1 MTAHDGG
8 LPRELTLTDDFPTPA
23 LEDWRRVAEESLR
36 GGSLERLAVRLLE
49 GIDIQPLYTGDGVT
63 PSAEVPGQPPFTRG
77 RRPADAADRWQNA
90 PRIDHPELA
99 TAASRISEALE
110 GGADAVWLSAAAAS
124 RLGLDP
130 DHTRTES
137 ADLDGVPLATVD
149 DVGTV
154 LGPALAGGTPV
165 HLATGG
171 AAPAVLAL
179 FIAAAARHGVGPA
192 GVHGSV
198 DLDPLGALAAD
209 GEDATGLDRSFALAA
224 DAAMWAARHAPN
236 LRVLSVS
243 TVPYHVAGATAIH
256 ELAFAMATAVATL
269 RAAEAGGCDL
279 DAVARQLR
287 FVQALG
293 RDVFLGIATLRALR
307 RLWHRVATSC
317 GVGDAHA
324 GALIHATTSPRT
336 LTARDPWT
344 NLLRA
349 TTQTVAAVTGGA
361 DVVTTLEFDRR
372 LGVPGDLGRRLAR
385 NTQTILREESHLGR
399 IADPAGGSWY
409 VESLT
414 EELAHRAWALF
425 QQIER
430 EGGMRAAVE
439 RGQVAGL
446 LGEALIARRRAVA
459 HRRDPVTGVST
470 WPLIDEQRPTPNS
483 LDGPSVR
490 RAAAERVAAWR
501 QCHRPDGV
509 LEALAS
515 TVSSGTHDGRCTQ
528 AAIDAAAAGAT
539 LGQLVASLQTGG
551 RPTRSVPLPSEPSA
565 RMFER
570 LRDAADRALASSG
583 QRPTAFLAT
592 LGPVGEHTARATF
605 TRNLLAAGGIGSVDR
620 GEFDA
625 PQQAAEAFRDS
636 GAEVAVICSSDARYA
651 ADAADTARRL
661 KDAGARLVAL
671 AGRPGDHEG
680 EWREA
685 GIDRFVHADGDAHAD
700 LTAFLEALGVAP

>member
-1 MTAHDGG
+1 MRARDGE
-8 LPRELTLTDDFPTPA
+8 LPRELTLSDDFPAPA
-23 LEDWRRVAEESLR
+23 IGDWRRAAEAGLSGR
-36 GGSLERLAVRLLE
+36 SVDGLAVQLLE
-49 GIDIQPLYTGDGVT
+49 DVEIRPLYTADDVGMV
-63 PSAEVPGQPPFTRG
+63 AQMPGQAPFTRG
-77 RRPADAADRWQNA
+77 RRMPEAADHWQNA
-90 PRIDHPELA
+90 PRIDHPEIT
-99 TAASRISEALE
+99 TAATMISEAVA
-110 GGADAVWLSAAAAS
+110 GGANSVWLRASAAS

-130 DHTRTES
+130 DHPRAAA
-137 ADLDGVPLATVD
+137 ADLDGVPLATVED
-149 DVGTV
+149 LGTV

-165 HLATGG
+165 HLAAGG

-179 FIAAAARHGVGPA
+179 LVAAAARCGVGPER
-192 GVHGSV
+192 VHGSV
-198 DLDPLGALAAD
+198 DVDPLAALTAD
-209 GEDATGLDRSFALAA
+209 GEVATGLDRSFALTA
-224 DAAMWAARHAPN
+224 DAAMWAARQAPN

-243 TVPYHVAGATAIH
+243 TVPYHVAGATAVH
-256 ELAFAMATAVATL
+256 ELAYAMATAVATM

-279 DAVARQLR
+279 DVVARQLR

-307 RLWHRVATSC
+307 RLWYRVATSC
-317 GVGDAHA
+317 GVDDDLA
-324 GALIHATTSPRT
+324 GAFIHATTSPRS

-344 NLLRA
+344 NLLRG

-414 EELAHRAWALF
+414 EELAHRAWTLF

-430 EGGMRAAVE
+430 DGGMRAALE
-439 RGQVAGL
+439 RGHVAGL
-446 LGEALIARRRAVA
+446 VGEALAARRRAVA

-470 WPLIDEQRPTPNS
+470 WPLIDEQRPTPPS

-501 QCHRPDGV
+501 QRHRPDGV
-509 LEALAS
+509 LEALAT
-515 TVSSGTHDGRCTQ
+515 TVSAGTHDGRCTQ
-528 AAIDAAAAGAT
+528 AAVDAAAAGAT

-551 RPTRSVPLPSEPSA
+551 RASRSVPLPSEPSA
-565 RMFER
+565 LMFER

-592 LGPVGEHTARATF
+592 LGPVAEHTARATF
-605 TRNLLAAGGIGSVDR
+605 CRNLLAAGGIDAVDP
-620 GEFDA
+620 GGVADA
-625 PQQAAEAFRDS
+625 EQAAGAFRDS
-636 GAEVAVICSSDARYA
+636 GAGIAVICSSDERYR

-680 EWREA
+680 DWREA
-685 GIDRFVHADGDAHAD
+685 GIDRFVFAGGDAHAD
-700 LTAFLEALGVAP
+700 LTAFLEALGVAS